1 MGTEDQKRQSEP
13 PYKGEPKIAPDRG
26 KLRPEDIPP
35 TNGRPEPPSRPS
47 EPPRGRYAMA
57 TEDVPA
63 APNPFEFY
71 PDQIVLYGVKLNQDE
86 SPVALPFFDTTLN
99 LQVRKKKGNKPVSP
113 KKMVI
118 AVVYGYAFEGHCY
131 RFDKPKLLIFN
142 RSFEGPAEGC
152 GFRQRLH
159 HVEDQLQEIHG
170 RAQHEHRPRR
180 DPCPRSKQAWQS
192 RAEHLWERHATRP
205 PGRAAEQDDRTVRGG
220 FVLDACL
227 GRPRAAT
234 RRPLLW
240 HPAPRPSTAHPH
252 RRTNC
257 NP

>member
-152 GFRQRLH
+152 GFGNGYTMWKISSKKYM
-159 HVEDQLQEIHG
+159 VELSMSIDLAETLVLEANKPGNRAPNTYGNDMQLAH
-170 RAQHEHRPRR
+170 
-180 DPCPRSKQAWQS
+180 
-192 RAEHLWERHATRP
+192 
-205 PGRAAEQDDRTVRGG
+205 RGG
-220 FVLDACL
+220 RLSRMT
-227 GRPRAAT
+227 GP
-234 RRPLLW
+234 
-240 HPAPRPSTAHPH
+240 
-252 RRTNC
+252 
-257 NP
+257 